1 MSRRGHWPLALGITI
16 PNILVQFRSLEDLIY
31 APHFG
36 DHISFWDTA
45 CTNKR
50 VGLVVEHAGLQ
61 SVVRMAPSPTT
72 VISQLVEKTGKL
84 PWRSRPVLSQFHIV
98 DVDALP
104 PENPQQSM
112 IESPGMVKAE
122 SHCFQPP
129 EGIVSSLQTRRELRV
144 YLTDSSSS
152 SETGQGSVITHTS
165 QHCSF
170 QTVDMRSAPKD
181 SHHALA
187 CLIGIDGLI
196 DGQGPRQV

>member
-1 MSRRGHWPLALGITI
+1 MSGRGHWPLALGITI

-122 SHCFQPP
+122 SHSSQSP
-129 EGIVSSLQTRRELRV
+129 EDIVSSLQTQLELRV
-144 YLTDSSSS
+144 YLTDWSSA
-152 SETGQGSVITHTS
+152 TGRGSVITHTS